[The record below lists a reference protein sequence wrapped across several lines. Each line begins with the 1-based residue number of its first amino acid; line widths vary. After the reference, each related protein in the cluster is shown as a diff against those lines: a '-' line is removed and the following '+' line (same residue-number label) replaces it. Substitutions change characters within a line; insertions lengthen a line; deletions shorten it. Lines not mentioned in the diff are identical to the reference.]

1 MSLLSEFLSL
11 TPNLNVDGSIQRI
24 NFNNKGLLNSNLADL
39 GIYNAFVPLLN
50 VPSISYFSFL
60 NNSLSGFKFNH
71 TTTNEQTIGNLSLIS
86 INGVSTPIELFNFD
100 EQSDS
105 FNFLKKVN
113 LAEIGL
119 NGDLSLNSNKIID
132 LGDPFLLND
141 ATNKGYVDNT
151 LDALN
156 NALTSYIDN
165 HKWLSADITDFNT
178 TISGYNYAT
187 KTYVDSHTWLSSQ
200 ITDFNTAVR
209 SNKPTDLALI
219 TSFFNANNQNIR
231 NLAYPVNDADAVN
244 KNYADN
250 ATINSQ
256 RLSGYPNDIYKYLNG
271 SGGWTIPQLADVNI
285 ANLIYRLSINN
296 NSTSATNTEIMFKKA
311 GSDRL
316 AIGTNNSVNG
326 SYLMAYGSPLKIG
339 VDDIIGVVLDANANW
354 DYGNKDLATTG
365 TINAKTGT
373 LRANNIG
380 TFNSVALVSENQ
392 IDMSNHNIIN
402 VATPVNDNDGA
413 NKLYVDSQGKS
424 ITTIIQGSNTTGRQ
438 LITFVYN
445 VTSTISSGILTPI
458 SLPTDYRN
466 SANVILSL
474 TVLNAVDADN
484 MRAAYGSYSTTKSL
498 SYGMDTTGRY
508 VKFKCT
514 SANIEAGSIVT
525 ALILGVV

>member
-1 MSLLSEFLSL
+1 MPLFLKSIDSVLDIFGNEQVLRYNLDQINNDASLL
-11 TPNLNVDGSIQRI
+11 
-24 NFNNKGLLNSNLADL
+24 LLNDFNPLASVFPATSL
-39 GIYNAFVPLLN
+39 AFVSTTLKGFQFKHELKSGSVYGDFSLKTYDKFGSSTDIFKYDELN
-50 VPSISYFSFL
+50 
-60 NNSLSGFKFNH
+60 
-71 TTTNEQTIGNLSLIS
+71 
-86 INGVSTPIELFNFD
+86 
-100 EQSDS
+100 DS

-113 LAEIGL
+113 LSEIGL
-119 NGDLSLNSNKIID
+119 NGDLSLNLNKIID
-132 LGDPFLLND
+132 LGDPILPAD

-151 LDALN
+151 LDTLN

-165 HKWLSADITDFNT
+165 HK
-178 TISGYNYAT
+178 
-187 KTYVDSHTWLSSQ
+187 WLSSQ

-219 TSFFNANNQNIR
+219 TSFFNVNNQNIR
-231 NLAYPVNDADAVN
+231 NLAYPINDADAVN

-271 SGGWTIPQLADVNI
+271 SGGWTVPQLADVNI
-285 ANLIYRLSINN
+285 ADSIYRLSINN
-296 NSTSATNTEIMFKKA
+296 SSTSATNTEIMFKKA
-311 GSDRL
+311 GSNRL

-339 VDDIIGVVLDANANW
+339 VDDIIGAVIDTNANW
-354 DYGNKDLATTG
+354 DFGNKDLATTG

-380 TFNSVALVSENQ
+380 TFNSVALVSESQ
-392 IDMSNHNIIN
+392 IDMSNNNIIN
-402 VATPVNDNDGA
+402 VATPVNNNDGA
-413 NKLYVDSQGKS
+413 NKLYVDSQDKS
-424 ITTIIQGSNTTGRQ
+424 VATIIQGSTTTGRQ

-445 VTSTISSGILTPI
+445 VTSTISSGTVTQI
-458 SLPTDYRN
+458 SLPTAYRN

-474 TVLNAVDADN
+474 TVLNDVDADN
-484 MRAAYGSYSTTKSL
+484 IRAAYGSYATTKTL
-498 SYGMDTTGRY
+498 LHGMDTTGRY

-514 SANIEAGSIVT
+514 SSSIEAGSIVT